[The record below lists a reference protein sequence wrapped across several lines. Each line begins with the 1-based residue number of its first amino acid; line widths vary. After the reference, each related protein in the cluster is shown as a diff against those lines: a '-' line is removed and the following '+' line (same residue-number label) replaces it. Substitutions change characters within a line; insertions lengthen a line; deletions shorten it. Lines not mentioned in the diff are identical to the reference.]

1 MKINIKDR
9 KLLMLFLGLII
20 VSFFTLTIAYAALS
34 IVLTISGSATND
46 VFIVKSKHS
55 LEFST
60 TLNMPGDFYFGVRPA
75 IVISKNYF

>member
-20 VSFFTLTIAYAALS
+20 VSFFTLTIAYAAPS

-46 VFIVKSKHS
+46 VFIVKYIFFCYNILCERSDIN
-55 LEFST
+55 EFNSRNCRT
-60 TLNMPGDFYFGVRPA
+60 
-75 IVISKNYF
+75 S